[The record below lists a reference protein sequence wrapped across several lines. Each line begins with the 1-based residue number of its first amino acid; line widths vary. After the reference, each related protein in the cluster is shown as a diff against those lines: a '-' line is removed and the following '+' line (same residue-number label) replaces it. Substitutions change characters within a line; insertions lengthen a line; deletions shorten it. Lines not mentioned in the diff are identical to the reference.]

1 MKEQGDGQ
9 NDEKRG
15 ENRPQSQGKRTGEAL
30 QLIADEDGKIHG
42 ENARNGLRHGQQV
55 DEVFLTEPF
64 LLVDYFFLDEGH
76 HGITSANGEQPY
88 LEESTECIE
97 VKVHNYVCFM

>member
-1 MKEQGDGQ
+1 MEEQGNGQ
-9 NDEKRG
+9 NDEKRW
-15 ENRPQSQGKRTGEAL
+15 ENRPQSQGQGTRKAL
-30 QLIADEDGKIHG
+30 QLIADKDGEVYSKH
-42 ENARNGLRHGQQV
+42 ARDGLRHGQQI

-64 LLVDYFFLDEGH
+64 LLVDYFFLDEGN